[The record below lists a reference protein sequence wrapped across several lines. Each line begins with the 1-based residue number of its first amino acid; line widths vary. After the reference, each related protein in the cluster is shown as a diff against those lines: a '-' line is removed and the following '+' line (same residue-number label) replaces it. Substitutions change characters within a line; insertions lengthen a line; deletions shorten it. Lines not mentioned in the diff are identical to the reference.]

1 MINPSRPQSFLTLD
15 MFVST
20 FTKSNLNFHH
30 KLNQPRTSSTISNIS
45 KKYSYVLYF
54 VFRRKHWRN
63 LPGLICIYV
72 FPACVLSWGC
82 IDKYRRGINNFS
94 LKFLSICICGFELM
108 TSPCDLYQFINPGCA
123 LGLPQA
129 LLPCWWW
136 SSEIPSLIHKFEI
149 SLQQP
154 QNTSF
159 KLKIFLQ

>member
-1 MINPSRPQSFLTLD
+1 MHLAVQIESSPLAEPFPQALICIFASTLTLTYIYNATMSNTKERDMISPLPQPQSFLTLE

-20 FTKSNLNFHH
+20 FTNSNLNFHH
-30 KLNQPRTSSTISNIS
+30 KLNQHRTSSTISNIS

-72 FPACVLSWGC
+72 FPAYVLSWGC

-108 TSPCDLYQFINPGCA
+108 TSPCDLY
-123 LGLPQA
+123 
-129 LLPCWWW
+129 
-136 SSEIPSLIHKFEI
+136 
-149 SLQQP
+149 
-154 QNTSF
+154 
-159 KLKIFLQ
+159 

>member
-1 MINPSRPQSFLTLD
+1 

-20 FTKSNLNFHH
+20 FTKLNLNFHH
-30 KLNQPRTSSTISNIS
+30 KLNQPRINSTMRKIW
-45 KKYSYVLYF
+45 KKTFSFLALLFFFLYF
-54 VFRRKHWRN
+54 VFQRKHWRN

-136 SSEIPSLIHKFEI
+136 SSEIPSLIHKSKI
-149 SLQQP
+149 SLQQA
-154 QNTSF
+154 QNISL
-159 KLKIFLQ
+159 KLKISLH

>member
-1 MINPSRPQSFLTLD
+1 M
-15 MFVST
+15 
-20 FTKSNLNFHH
+20 
-30 KLNQPRTSSTISNIS
+30 
-45 KKYSYVLYF
+45 YF

-72 FPACVLSWGC
+72 FPAYVLSWGC

-136 SSEIPSLIHKFEI
+136 SSEIPSLIHKSKI
-149 SLQQP
+149 SLQQV
-154 QNTSF
+154 QNISL
-159 KLKIFLQ
+159 KLKISLHKFPPISSKAHYISKKKPLPGLKPLKLKSWLALKTGDSGWCF